1 MRIKLLSIFSIILVL
16 FIAGCESKP
25 QKAQEIKENS
35 SKAKE
40 EVLKADSYTL
50 TTTTGDKITFEV
62 ANGVMLSKQLNGKM
76 VLINFWAT
84 WCKPCIKEM
93 PTFAQLQEKYK
104 DNFIIIGVLF
114 EEDKDVEELAAFM
127 KKHKV
132 NFPVTVGPENFVLAR
147 AFGNI
152 KMIPESFLYTKEG
165 FFVEKFIGE
174 ISKTKLEN
182 YITQD
187 MNTK

>member
-1 MRIKLLSIFSIILVL
+1 MRTKLLSILSIVFVL

-25 QKAQEIKENS
+25 QKAQEIKEDS

-50 TTTTGDKITFEV
+50 TTTTGAKITFEV
-62 ANGVMLSKQLNGKM
+62 ANGVMLSKQLNGKT

-93 PTFAQLQEKYK
+93 PTFTQLQKKYK
-104 DNFIIIGVLF
+104 DNFIILAVLF
-114 EEDKDVEELAAFM
+114 EEDKDVEELSKFM
-127 KKHKV
+127 KKHKI
-132 NFPVTVGPENFVLAR
+132 NFPVTVGDENFVLAK

-174 ISKTKLEN
+174 ISKSKLEN
-182 YITQD
+182 YILED
-187 MNTK
+187 MK

>member
-1 MRIKLLSIFSIILVL
+1 MKNIAKSIFIVICVL
-16 FIAGCESKP
+16 LIAGCESKP
-25 QKAQEIKENS
+25 QKAQEIKSDS

-50 TTTTGDKITFEV
+50 KTTDGQTITFEV

-76 VLINFWAT
+76 ILINFWAT
-84 WCKPCIKEM
+84 WCKPCIAEM
-93 PTFAQLQEKYK
+93 PTFVELQEKYK
-104 DNFIIIGVLF
+104 DNFTIIAVLF
-114 EEDKDVEELAAFM
+114 EEEKDMEELAAFM
-127 KKHKV
+127 KKYKI
-132 NFPVTVGPENFVLAR
+132 NFPVTVGAENFVLAH
-147 AFGNI
+147 AFGDI

-182 YITQD
+182 YIQED
-187 MNTK
+187 MKVE